1 MIKVIL
7 KEHVLK
13 ETYAVPL
20 SKSGLPPIV
29 PVSLKAS
36 YSCIIWK
43 LRIHSGH
50 FPLPYPH
57 ILFFTN
63 SCQFQTSLKFVP
75 LSLSLLSPS
84 WFRLPLSLA
93 QMRNS
98 LSCQLH
104 ACCFLTN
111 LSFFLWQPEFFRNI
125 HLVITYLFKTIQQPP
140 TVLEMMTKMF
150 TLDAK
155 SWPVFLIY
163 LLPFSLLSTIQFQWF
178 LDFSKLLSSMSPLG
192 LCTFCALLETFLQP
206 HYMLY
211 LFPLLL

>member
-20 SKSGLPPIV
+20 SKSGLPPIA

-36 YSCIIWK
+36 YSWIIWK
-43 LRIHSGH
+43 LRAHTGY

-63 SCQFQTSLKFVP
+63 PCQFQTSLKFVP

-93 QMRNS
+93 
-98 LSCQLH
+98 
-104 ACCFLTN
+104 
-111 LSFFLWQPEFFRNI
+111 
-125 HLVITYLFKTIQQPP
+125 
-140 TVLEMMTKMF
+140 
-150 TLDAK
+150 
-155 SWPVFLIY
+155 
-163 LLPFSLLSTIQFQWF
+163 
-178 LDFSKLLSSMSPLG
+178 
-192 LCTFCALLETFLQP
+192 
-206 HYMLY
+206 
-211 LFPLLL
+211 